1 MKYIISLTLLAL
13 ALTSAWLLRAEDRVY
28 KVAVEDNYKPF
39 AYTDQT
45 GQLRGFDVDVAQ
57 AVCGRLRISCE
68 ILPLPFNEIIPGV
81 QAGKVDIGAAGF
93 AYTEERATKVIY
105 TNRYYRSSSLFIG
118 LSGHTISDL
127 APASLQGKKVAVQSA
142 TSQEAYLRRAYGD
155 KIQVAPVADLDN
167 VLKAVTD
174 QMADLGFVDGLAI
187 YEHMKSDEGASL
199 DFIGDPVYIDDG
211 SSFMILAKGAE
222 GLRDRI
228 NRAIDEIRA
237 NGEYDRINN
246 KYFDF
251 NVY

>member
-1 MKYIISLTLLAL
+1 MKYVISLTLLAL
-13 ALTSAWLLRAEDRVY
+13 ALTSGQPLRAEDRVY

-39 AYTDQT
+39 AYTDQS
-45 GQLRGFDVDVAQ
+45 GRLSGFDVDVAQ
-57 AVCGRLRISCE
+57 TVCGRLRITCE

-81 QAGKVDIGAAGF
+81 QAGKVDIGTAGF
-93 AYTEERATKVIY
+93 AYTEERATRVIF

-118 LSGHTISDL
+118 LTGHAIGDL
-127 APASLQGKKVAVQSA
+127 APASLQGKKVAVQSD
-142 TSQEAYLRRAYGD
+142 TSQESYLRRAYGD

-174 QMADLGFVDGLAI
+174 QTADLGFADGLAV
-187 YEHMKSDEGASL
+187 YEHMKSDDGAAL

-222 GLRDRI
+222 DLRDKI
-228 NRAIDEIRA
+228 NQAIDEIRA
-237 NGEYDRINN
+237 SGEYDRINN